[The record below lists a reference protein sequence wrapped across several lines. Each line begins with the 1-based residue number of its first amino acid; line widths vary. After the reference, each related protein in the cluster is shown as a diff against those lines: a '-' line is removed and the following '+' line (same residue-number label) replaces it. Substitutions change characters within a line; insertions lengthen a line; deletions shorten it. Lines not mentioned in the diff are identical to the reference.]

1 MRDGLREVLTLFAQ
15 GLSYVEI
22 AQVRRNQPVT
32 IGNVIYGIQDRLGI
46 ETSQEPVVRAV
57 RMGLLDDCRMGVS

>member
-1 MRDGLREVLTLFAQ
+1 MMFAQ
-15 GLSYVEI
+15 GLSYAEI

-46 ETSQEPVVRAV
+46 ETKRELVVRAV
-57 RMGLLDDCRMGVS
+57 RMGLLDDCRIGVS